1 MVPDAPVTDRVS
13 RYPAALQLGTGA
25 LGAGIAFVLACPAL
39 GVASLGALVDSERY
53 ARTSDALG
61 LRWVSVGAALLATA
75 AIATALIAPTEVPR
89 WSLIA
94 FALVGIVVNGLCVMA
109 AFPHRLSQLAHAG
122 RGTSASG
129 FAALFG
135 VGLLFV
141 VRPAGWICLAGSV
154 AIAVAIGWTGLS
166 RRRSS
171 Q

>member
-1 MVPDAPVTDRVS
+1 MVPDAPLADRVS

-25 LGAGIAFVLACPAL
+25 LGAGIAFALACPAL
-39 GVASLGALVDSERY
+39 GVASLGALADGERY
-53 ARTSDALG
+53 ARTGDARA
-61 LRWVSVGAALLATA
+61 LRWTSVGVAVLAVAAIVTALLA
-75 AIATALIAPTEVPR
+75 PSEVPR

-109 AFPHRLSQLAHAG
+109 AFPHRLSQLADAG
-122 RGTSASG
+122 RAASASG

-154 AIAVAIGWTGLS
+154 VIAAAIGWASLT
-166 RRRSS
+166 RRRFG